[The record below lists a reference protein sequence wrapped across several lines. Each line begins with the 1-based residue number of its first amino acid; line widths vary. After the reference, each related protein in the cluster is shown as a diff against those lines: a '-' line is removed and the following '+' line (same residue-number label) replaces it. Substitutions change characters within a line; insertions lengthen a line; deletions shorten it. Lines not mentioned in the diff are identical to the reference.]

1 MDMMA
6 KKVPGLEV
14 FIKWWDDRKSHI
26 FGPFRGAAFP
36 GVNLSK
42 QGNAGWQTPTLR
54 LVHACRNDLSTMMM
68 QQAGLKEFEENEGKS
83 SGRGQSVGTHLLQDQ
98 LDQIKVAVDF
108 NNIMDDAEAIRAQAE
123 EAINPSSYMPKKKT
137 TFKPPLEKP
146 KKFITKQVPKG
157 KKGTSEEG
165 EKMKKQVTFCDD
177 EEVLDITEDTEE
189 THQNKPKKPKSSGI
203 WELQIK
209 PIYG

>member
-42 QGNAGWQTPTLR
+42 EGNAGWQTPTLR

-68 QQAGLKEFEENEGKS
+68 QQAELKEFEENEGKAL
-83 SGRGQSVGTHLLQDQ
+83 GEGKMLGP
-98 LDQIKVAVDF
+98 IC
-108 NNIMDDAEAIRAQAE
+108 
-123 EAINPSSYMPKKKT
+123 YKT
-137 TFKPPLEKP
+137 SL
-146 KKFITKQVPKG
+146 TK
-157 KKGTSEEG
+157 
-165 EKMKKQVTFCDD
+165 
-177 EEVLDITEDTEE
+177 
-189 THQNKPKKPKSSGI
+189 
-203 WELQIK
+203 
-209 PIYG
+209 